1 MLLKIKRVRINVN
14 IYSNFRGHGQTG
26 RWGRR
31 GRGLGTGIT
40 GRKNKQALLLLQK
53 GYLQK
58 YGNMKGVIS
67 SSNWDGEE
75 GGDEDVELE
84 EELGRKITNDHYYYY
99 KKIKG
104 CSQKYGNNKGVTS
117 GSGNYLGK
125 VGSYEKRY
133 AN

>member
-1 MLLKIKRVRINVN
+1 
-14 IYSNFRGHGQTG
+14 
-26 RWGRR
+26 
-31 GRGLGTGIT
+31 
-40 GRKNKQALLLLQK
+40 
-53 GYLQK
+53 
-58 YGNMKGVIS
+58 MKGVIS

-75 GGDEDVELE
+75 GGDKDVEQE
-84 EELGRKITNDHYYYY
+84 EELGSKITNDHYYYY